1 MVDPLKNGRTPE
13 AQAVRLERVLVVA
26 GELASAGGYEA
37 VHMREVAKL
46 AEISLSTL
54 YRYYPSK
61 DYLIRDVVRHELV
74 QLRSDIVSRSPT
86 PHSPHERAADALL
99 RAFRGVRRGGDR
111 GFAHAAMSVDR
122 LPLPLDAPRTRQL
135 GIDLLDIVKLAAWG
149 EEHRISTS
157 QYQALDMLQAL
168 WSSNVVAWLDGGL
181 SIADVE
187 DRLRVAARRL
197 IEPVSHSLPIRNADK
212 GDRPVSP

>member
-1 MVDPLKNGRTPE
+1 M
-13 AQAVRLERVLVVA
+13 A

-61 DYLIRDVVRHELV
+61 DYLIKDVVRDELV
-74 QLRSDIVSRSPT
+74 RLRSDIISRFPT
-86 PHSPHERAADALL
+86 QRSPHERAANVLV
-99 RAFRGVRRGGDR
+99 RAFRGVRRDGER

-122 LPLPLDAPRTRQL
+122 MPLSLDAPYTRHL
-135 GIDLLDIVKLAAWG
+135 GIDLMDIMKLAAWG
-149 EEHRISTS
+149 EEHRISKT

-181 SIADVE
+181 SIADVD

-197 IEPVSHSLPIRNADK
+197 IEPVSDSPPILNADK
-212 GDRPVSP
+212 ANRPVSS